1 VLITEPFPICIK
13 RFDEPLVDTKSK
25 FTVIRFT
32 HDGIE
37 VKSMLVPDVEATAV
51 PEVISVPPEF
61 AFDPTAAR
69 LTALVM
75 VLPWGICL

>member
-1 VLITEPFPICIK
+1 MKLNI
-13 RFDEPLVDTKSK
+13 
-25 FTVIRFT
+25 TVIRFT

-69 LTALVM
+69 LTAFVM
-75 VLPWGICL
+75 LSPWDI